1 LECNTV
7 TEQNFDLAVIGGGP
21 GGYVAA
27 IRGAQLGMS
36 VVCVDENP
44 LMGGTCLRVGCIPSK
59 AMLESSEKYAEAKKG
74 LADHGIVVEGVQ
86 LDLAAMHKRR
96 KKIVKILSGGVD
108 ALLKQNG
115 VARVHGHGRIAGPGT
130 VNVSTPDG
138 AVPIRAARILIAT
151 GSRPAP
157 LKGVELDG
165 DRIGTSTEALAY
177 GEVPQHLVV
186 IGAGYIGLELGSVWN
201 RLGAQVTVLE
211 ALDRILPGMDLEMAK
226 AAQKVFKKQGLE
238 FRLGA
243 RVQRATVEGDQCTVE
258 CEGAEPIQCDRV
270 LLAIGRVPN
279 SDSIGLETVGIE
291 VDPRGEIPVSD
302 GFQTSAEGVYAIG
315 DCIRGPKLAHKASHE
330 GIACVE
336 AMANGHGHVNYD
348 TIPGVVYTHPEL
360 ATVGKSEEQL
370 KESGIE
376 YRKGMFPF
384 QASGRART
392 LGETDGRVKIL
403 ADATTDRV
411 LGVHIFGARAGDLIA
426 EAAAAME
433 FGASAEDLAHVCHA
447 HPTLAE
453 SLGEAALGVAGRAI
467 HMAARRK

>member
-1 LECNTV
+1 MTK
-7 TEQNFDLAVIGGGP
+7 QKFDLAVIGGGP

-27 IRGAQLGMS
+27 IRAAQLGMS
-36 VVCVDENP
+36 VACVDENP
-44 LMGGTCLRVGCIPSK
+44 LWGGTCLRVGCIPSK
-59 AMLESSEKYAEAKKG
+59 AMLESSEKYAEAKGG
-74 LADHGIVVEGVQ
+74 LADHGVVVDGVQ

-96 KKIVKILSGGVD
+96 KKIVKTLAGGVD

-115 VARVHGHGRIAGPGT
+115 VTRLQGRGRIAGPGA
-130 VNVSTPDG
+130 VSVETPDG
-138 AVPIRAARILIAT
+138 NAPIRAERILIAT

-177 GEVPQHLVV
+177 PEVPQHLVV
-186 IGAGYIGLELGSVWN
+186 IGAGYIGLELGSVWS
-201 RLGAQVTVLE
+201 RLGAPVTVLE
-211 ALDRILPGMDLEMAK
+211 ALDRILPGMDLELAK

-238 FRLGA
+238 FRLGT
-243 RVQRATVEGDQCTVE
+243 RVQRATVSGDQCTVE

-279 SDSIGLETVGIE
+279 TEGIGLETVGVE
-291 VDPRGEIPVSD
+291 ADKRGEIPVSD

-330 GIACVE
+330 GMACVE
-336 AMANGHGHVNYD
+336 AMVNGYGQVNYD

-370 KESGIE
+370 RESGVE

-392 LGETDGRVKIL
+392 LGETEGRVKIL
-403 ADATTDRV
+403 ADANTDRV

-453 SLGEAALGVAGRAI
+453 SLGEAALSVAGRAI
-467 HMAARRK
+467 HMAGRRK